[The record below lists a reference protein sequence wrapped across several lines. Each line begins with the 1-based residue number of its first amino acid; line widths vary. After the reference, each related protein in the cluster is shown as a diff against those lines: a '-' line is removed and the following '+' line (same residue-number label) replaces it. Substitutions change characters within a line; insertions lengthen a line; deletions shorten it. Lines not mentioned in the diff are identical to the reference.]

1 MLCSGSLVLLFAG
14 CVFVS
19 MVAAQHGNSAP
30 PGTWTNAT
38 LSVARGYLAA
48 TSLPN
53 EGLAIFAG
61 GYNSASYVLMPVVAG
76 GWCVGRGR
84 VCERGSV

>member
-1 MLCSGSLVLLFAG
+1 MLCSSSLVLLFAA

-19 MVAAQHGNSAP
+19 MAAAQHGNSAS
-30 PGTWTNAT
+30 PGTWTTAA
-38 LSVARGYLAA
+38 LSVPRAVFAA

-61 GYNSASYVLMPVVAG
+61 GVGASYVLMTVIAG
-76 GWCVGRGR
+76 GG
-84 VCERGSV
+84 VC

>member
-19 MVAAQHGNSAP
+19 MAAAQHDNSASL
-30 PGTWTNAT
+30 GTWTNAT
-38 LSVARGYLAA
+38 LSVARGPVAA

-61 GYNSASYVLMPVVAG
+61 GA
-76 GWCVGRGR
+76 
-84 VCERGSV
+84 